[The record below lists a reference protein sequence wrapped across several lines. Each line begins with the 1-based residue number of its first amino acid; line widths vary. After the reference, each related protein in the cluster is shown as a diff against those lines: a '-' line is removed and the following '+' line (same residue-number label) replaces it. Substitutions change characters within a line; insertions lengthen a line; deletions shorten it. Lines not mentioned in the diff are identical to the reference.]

1 VTPTIDFSMAGRTMA
16 FDVQQAAWSDR
27 LLAAAKVDR
36 EKLPEAR
43 PSGTA
48 VGEVPAAVAEE
59 LGLPPGVIAATG
71 GHDQPCGALGAGIS
85 RPGLAMDATGTVECI
100 TPIFDRA
107 VLSPQMQEN
116 NYCCYHH
123 VVPGLF
129 ATLAF
134 NFTGGSL
141 LRWYR
146 DALGAKEVEEA
157 QVSGLDV
164 YDIMIGKAAG
174 GPSRVLVLPHFT
186 MTGTPWFD
194 ASSKGAVVGLTLATG
209 TDQIIKGILDGIT
222 YEMRLNLDR
231 LAEAGVEVRE
241 IRAIGG
247 GAKSRTWMQLKANI
261 FNRPVSALNVSEAAC
276 LGAAILAGVAAGE
289 YGSAAEAAEMLV
301 KVVATYEPQPD
312 EVARYA
318 EQYGRYQR
326 LYPALRDLLHEL

>member
-1 VTPTIDFSMAGRTMA
+1 
-16 FDVQQAAWSDR
+16 
-27 LLAAAKVDR
+27 
-36 EKLPEAR
+36 
-43 PSGTA
+43 
-48 VGEVPAAVAEE
+48 
-59 LGLPPGVIAATG
+59 
-71 GHDQPCGALGAGIS
+71 
-85 RPGLAMDATGTVECI
+85 VECI

-107 VLSPQMQEN
+107 VLSPAMREN

-123 VVPGLF
+123 VVPGLY

-146 DALGAKEVEEA
+146 DNLGAKEVEEA

-174 GPSRVLVLPHFT
+174 GPSRLLVLPHFT

-194 ASSKGAVVGLTLATG
+194 AESKGAILGLTLSTG
-209 TDQIIKGILDGIT
+209 TDQIVKAILDGIT

-231 LAEAGVEVRE
+231 LAEAGVAVDG

-261 FNRPVSALNVSEAAC
+261 FNRPVAALDVSEAAC

-289 YGSAAEAAEMLV
+289 YPSAAEAADALV
-301 KVVATYEPQPD
+301 RVVETYEPQPG
-312 EVARYA
+312 EVGRYA

-326 LYPALRDLLHEL
+326 VYPALRELLHEL

>member
-1 VTPTIDFSMAGRTMA
+1 
-16 FDVQQAAWSDR
+16 
-27 LLAAAKVDR
+27 
-36 EKLPEAR
+36 
-43 PSGTA
+43 
-48 VGEVPAAVAEE
+48 
-59 LGLPPGVIAATG
+59 
-71 GHDQPCGALGAGIS
+71 
-85 RPGLAMDATGTVECI
+85 
-100 TPIFDRA
+100 
-107 VLSPQMQEN
+107 
-116 NYCCYHH
+116 
-123 VVPGLF
+123 VVPGLY

-146 DALGAKEVEEA
+146 DTLGAKEVEEA
-157 QVSGLDV
+157 QVAGLDV

-194 ASSKGAVVGLTLATG
+194 PASKGAVVGLTLATG
-209 TDQIIKGILDGIT
+209 ADQILKGILDGIT

-247 GAKSRTWMQLKANI
+247 GAKSRTWMQLKADI

-276 LGAAILAGVAAGE
+276 LGAAILAGEAVGE
-289 YGSAAEAAEMLV
+289 YPSADAAAAAVV
-301 KVVATYEPQPD
+301 KVVETYEPRPA

-318 EQYGRYQR
+318 EQYARYQR